1 MASPHICGLLAY
13 LLSLQPASDSAY
25 AVAEITPKRLK
36 ADIIAISTRNALSDI
51 PSDTPNI
58 LAWNGGGKTNY
69 SSIIEEGGYRVTRA
83 EGLELARLRT
93 E

>member
-25 AVAEITPKRLK
+25 AVTEITPKRLK

-51 PSDTPNI
+51 PTDTPNI

-69 SSIIEEGGYRVTRA
+69 TEIVQRGGHTISQLVQQS
-83 EGLELARLRT
+83 
-93 E
+93 